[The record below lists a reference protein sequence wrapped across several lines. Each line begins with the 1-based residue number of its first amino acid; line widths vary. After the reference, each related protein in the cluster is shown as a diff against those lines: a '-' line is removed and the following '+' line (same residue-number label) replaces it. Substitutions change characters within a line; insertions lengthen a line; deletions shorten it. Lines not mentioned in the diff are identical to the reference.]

1 MQADLRPSSRNVL
14 LRGFADRVTGNAAV
28 PHHACLS
35 HVPGCGA
42 VKQTAVVPDQR
53 VARRPAMMMNAWPL
67 AGEVEEFIEEQ
78 LKQRIENFS
87 MKDFLKG
94 T

>member
-1 MQADLRPSSRNVL
+1 MRLLESNYEHFDENVEENKL
-14 LRGFADRVTGNAAV
+14 IYTEIYDEYT
-28 PHHACLS
+28 
-35 HVPGCGA
+35 
-42 VKQTAVVPDQR
+42 KT
-53 VARRPAMMMNAWPL
+53 
-67 AGEVEEFIEEQ
+67 VEEFIEEQ

>member
-1 MQADLRPSSRNVL
+1 MRLLEGNYEHFDENVEENKL
-14 LRGFADRVTGNAAV
+14 IYTEIYDEYT
-28 PHHACLS
+28 
-35 HVPGCGA
+35 
-42 VKQTAVVPDQR
+42 KT
-53 VARRPAMMMNAWPL
+53 
-67 AGEVEEFIEEQ
+67 VEEFIEEQ